1 MNRLIKGYLSPILSL
16 FLRASSNLREKTA
29 RLFNHALL
37 SSRLTIP
44 LGESVVVL
52 GKSFVYGTGN
62 IRVGNN
68 VLLYPHLHL
77 ETQGN
82 GSIEIGDNVVL
93 STNVHLVSMAKV
105 TIGHGSLIGEFT
117 SIRDANHT
125 RLPGQLIRNADHKA
139 TPITIGDEVWIG
151 RGVTILEGTNI
162 GDGAT
167 VGANAVVTRDVPAGM
182 TVVGIPARPI
192 RSMGTPRP
200 LPRGLKSIQKNR
212 TATDDFLRR
221 GPDLEAVASPESES
235 TVS

>member
-1 MNRLIKGYLSPILSL
+1 M
-16 FLRASSNLREKTA
+16 
-29 RLFNHALL
+29 
-37 SSRLTIP
+37 
-44 LGESVVVL
+44 VVL
-52 GKSFVYGTGN
+52 GKSNVYGTGN
-62 IRVGNN
+62 IRIGKN
-68 VLLYPHLHL
+68 VLLYPNLHL

-182 TVVGIPARPI
+182 TVVGIPARAI
-192 RSMGTPRP
+192 RGSRAPRP
-200 LPRGLKSIQKNR
+200 LPHRVKSFEEGHP
-212 TATDDFLRR
+212 ATDDLLRR
-221 GPDLEAVASPESES
+221 GPNLDGVASPDTGL